1 MTRWYLPAMRT
12 TIDAAGRI
20 VVPKPVRD
28 ELALLPGT
36 ELDLR
41 VVDRRIEIEATAT
54 PMRLEEHAHG
64 VTAVADREMPV
75 LTAELVRDTLER
87 VRR

>member
-1 MTRWYLPAMRT
+1 MRT
-12 TIDAAGRI
+12 VIDAAGRI
-20 VVPKPVRD
+20 VVPKAARD
-28 ELALLPGT
+28 

-41 VVDRRIEIEATAT
+41 AGTELELRVIDRRIEIEIPAT
-54 PMRLEEHAHG
+54 PMRLEVHEDGLVA
-64 VTAVADREMPV
+64 VTDREMPI